1 MPSLNSHSAS
11 IIFTD
16 NELSFPAIIKSV
28 YDCMK
33 PKSELNELLDVSFLN
48 KTLFVDVFIYVRA
61 LILRVRNEVIWFA
74 L

>member
-1 MPSLNSHSAS
+1 
-11 IIFTD
+11 
-16 NELSFPAIIKSV
+16 
-28 YDCMK
+28 MK